1 MEQVAQQ
8 REQRVAPQ
16 REQAERMSWARAM
29 IFAVGFFFLAAILL
43 GQLPGYIYL
52 QMTASTLIGLEQA
65 SLALAALCLGGF
77 IVIQVVVML
86 FDPKP
91 VVPPIVFMVLGGPI
105 AVGGLALTLW
115 AAWTNNQYFPQ
126 TGTSWNPV
134 LGGKVLWFPAQV
146 VDFVMLGSVILG
158 VGVAMVFYGQ
168 LARRE
173 ARNPA
178 DRSDRGTTPAIRA
191 MLAIAVVLLGLFLVF
206 YTFIDDQGLAYK
218 INPSDPHTTQLI
230 IDSII
235 NAFLAIAIFCTLGA
249 FALRLHYL
257 MRPVRKRTM
266 SRLYLVGIFIAQ
278 FGAAFLLVWFVVYP
292 AIAWIHSWSLIGL
305 GNYLTICAR
314 KTAIPQ
320 SCAFS
325 QQAGYIIDTVVTTNF
340 FVLMMAAIWAW
351 NKKRNLVIIGS
362 VTVTA
367 VLALATLLTHMHPE
381 ELLIA
386 LLLCGGALVL
396 ATVWTNV
403 ARREF
408 AIVGE
413 KNLGCVGM
421 WLVVGT
427 CLFIYLAAF
436 AFFSLP
442 SAASGNIPGFR
453 ETETNIPFVPGL
465 AIPIHPGPGQ
475 PLISSAIDSVV
486 MLLLLAVLAGIQ
498 FYFLV
503 RNRYKV

>member
-1 MEQVAQQ
+1 MQQAAQS
-8 REQRVAPQ
+8 REQS
-16 REQAERMSWARAM
+16 ERISWARAM
-29 IFAVGFFFLAAILL
+29 VFAVGFFFLGAILI

-52 QMTASTLIGLEQA
+52 QMTASTLLGLEQA
-65 SLALAALCLGGF
+65 SLALAVLCLAGF

-91 VVPPIVFMVLGGPI
+91 VVPPIVFMVLGGPL
-105 AVGGLALTLW
+105 AVGGLALMLW

-126 TGTSWNPV
+126 AGTHWASV
-134 LGGKVLWFPAQV
+134 LGGTVLWFPAQV

-178 DRSDRGTTPAIRA
+178 DRSDRGTTPAIRW
-191 MLAIAVVLLGLFLVF
+191 MLAIGVVLLGLFLVF
-206 YTFIDDQGLAYK
+206 YTFVSDQGLAYR
-218 INPSDPHTTQLI
+218 INPSDPHVAQLV

-235 NAFLAIAIFCTLGA
+235 NAFLGIAIFCTLGA

-266 SRLYLVGIFIAQ
+266 STLYLVGIFIAQ

-305 GNYLTICAR
+305 GDYLTICAR
-314 KTAIPQ
+314 KAAIPQ

-325 QQAGYIIDTVVTTNF
+325 QQSGYIIDAIITTNF
-340 FVLMMAAIWAW
+340 FVLLMAAVFVW
-351 NKKRNLVIIGS
+351 NKKRNLVVVGS
-362 VTVTA
+362 VTVTV

-386 LLLCGGALVL
+386 LVLCGGALVL
-396 ATVWTNV
+396 ATIWTNF

-413 KNLGCVGM
+413 KNLGCIGM
-421 WLVVGT
+421 WLIVGT
-427 CLFIYLAAF
+427 CLLIYLAAF
-436 AFFSLP
+436 GFFSLP
-442 SAASGNIPGFR
+442 SAASNNIPGFR
-453 ETETNIPFVPGL
+453 ETETNVPFVPGQT
-465 AIPIHPGPGQ
+465 IPIHPGAGQ
-475 PLISSAIDSVV
+475 PLISGADDAVVLLVLMAI
-486 MLLLLAVLAGIQ
+486 LAGIQ

-503 RNRYKV
+503 RNRYKA

>member
-1 MEQVAQQ
+1 MQQAAQQ
-8 REQRVAPQ
+8 REQS
-16 REQAERMSWARAM
+16 ERMSWARAM
-29 IFAVGFFFLAAILL
+29 IFGVGFFFIAAILI

-52 QMTASTLIGLEQA
+52 QMTASTLTGLEQG
-65 SLALAALCLGGF
+65 SLALAVLCLGGF

-91 VVPPIVFMVLGGPI
+91 VVPPIVFMVLGAPI
-105 AVGGLALTLW
+105 AVGGLALLLW
-115 AAWTNNQYFPQ
+115 AAWTNNQFFPQ
-126 TGTSWNPV
+126 DTTSWNPV
-134 LGGKVLWFPAQV
+134 LGGKVLWFPAQS
-146 VDFVMLGSVILG
+146 VDFLMLGSVILG

-206 YTFIDDQGLAYK
+206 YAFIDDQGLANM
-218 INPSDPHTTQLI
+218 INPQDPNTAHFI
-230 IDSII
+230 IDAVI
-235 NAFLAIAIFCTLGA
+235 NSLLGIAIFCTLGA

-278 FGAAFLLVWFVVYP
+278 FGAGFLVVWFVVYP
-292 AIAWIHSWSLIGL
+292 AIAWIHSWSFIGL

-314 KTAIPQ
+314 NTAVPQ

-325 QQAGYIIDTVVTTNF
+325 QQAGYIIDTFITTNF
-340 FVLMMAAIWAW
+340 FVLLMAAIWAW
-351 NKKRNLVIIGS
+351 NKKRNLVIVGS
-362 VTVTA
+362 VTITA
-367 VLALATLLTHMHPE
+367 VLALATLVTHMHSE

-396 ATVWTNV
+396 ATIWTNV

-413 KNLGCVGM
+413 KNLGCIGM
-421 WLVVGT
+421 WLVIGT

-442 SAASGNIPGFR
+442 SAASGNIPGFE
-453 ETETNIPFVPGL
+453 ETETNVPFVPGL

-475 PLISSAIDSVV
+475 PLISSAADSVV
-486 MLLLLAVLAGIQ
+486 MFVVLGVLAGIQ

-503 RNRYKV
+503 RNRYKA